1 MVALEFACSYPQMVN
16 TLTLAVTNAGL
27 TVPPLRGMFDMLR
40 CTFASSLISRH
51 KLTCGMIFP
60 DPFLRSPSP
69 EGSNCKTMLDFCV
82 QRYIR
87 WEMYTHPISF
97 LPFLSQVGAVIRHHV
112 SSTRLETLGKT
123 LPNKQILIITGDQ
136 DHLVRISNSFYI
148 AKKVGHK
155 NVRFEQIEH
164 AGHGVMTQY
173 PERVSQCIN
182 TMIGEVT
189 KNRLPTVGDH

>member
-27 TVPPLRGMFDMLR
+27 TVPPLRGM
-40 CTFASSLISRH
+40 
-51 KLTCGMIFP
+51 LTC
-60 DPFLRSPSP
+60 
-69 EGSNCKTMLDFCV
+69 SNCKTMLDFCV

-97 LPFLSQVGAVIRHHV
+97 LPFLSQVGAVIRHH
-112 SSTRLETLGKT
+112 
-123 LPNKQILIITGDQ
+123 ILIITGDQ

-173 PERVSQCIN
+173 PERVSQ
-182 TMIGEVT
+182 VT
-189 KNRLPTVGDH
+189 KNRLPTVGIINNVKEKAD